1 MANKGNKRKATS
13 ELSPAL
19 RKRIRYIV
27 FTTGIWYCFEFAI
40 RVLVNITGAAI
51 FLAMKPTVAR
61 RRAER
66 ILREEEE
73 NNSNK
78 DSAIVLNH
86 DEQEIPALSDPLT
99 QQQQPQS
106 IMARLAAYFKF

>member
-27 FTTGIWYCFEFAI
+27 FTTGIW
-40 RVLVNITGAAI
+40 VLVNITGAAI
-51 FLAMKPTVAR
+51 FLAMKPTIAR